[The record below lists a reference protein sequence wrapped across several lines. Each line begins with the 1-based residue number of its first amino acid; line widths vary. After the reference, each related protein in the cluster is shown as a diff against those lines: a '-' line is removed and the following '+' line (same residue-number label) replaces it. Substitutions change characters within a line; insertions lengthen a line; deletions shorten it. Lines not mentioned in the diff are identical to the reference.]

1 MPKTSAG
8 ILLFRRTALGPEVL
22 LAHMGGPFW
31 ARKDAGAWTIP
42 KGEVEHGESP
52 EAAAIREFTEETG
65 HRVSGALLPLGHVT
79 QAGGKVVHAWA
90 VEGDVDPRTLSS
102 TTVTI
107 EWPRG
112 SGRMLDVPELDRAA
126 WFRVDEA
133 RTRLLA
139 GQVPLLDRLMAL
151 LPP

>member
-42 KGEVEHGESP
+42 KGEVEPGESP
-52 EAAAIREFTEETG
+52 EAAASREFTEETG
-65 HRVSGALLPLGHVT
+65 FGVSGARIPLGQVT

-139 GQVPLLDRLMAL
+139 GQVPLLDRLLAR